1 MWDTDCHPHLA
12 FCDRRLRRWNGCTE
26 TALSRC
32 APAYSNSKSHTLRW
46 HPLTHPVLPFTER
59 VVEPTR
65 EVPACIDTDGRE
77 SYLAIAKRAQ
87 TEAVNLYTVLVLG
100 AEMYRLSRK
109 LKTA

>member
-1 MWDTDCHPHLA
+1 M
-12 FCDRRLRRWNGCTE
+12 
-26 TALSRC
+26 
-32 APAYSNSKSHTLRW
+32 
-46 HPLTHPVLPFTER
+46 
-59 VVEPTR
+59 
-65 EVPACIDTDGRE
+65 VPACIDNDGRE